1 MSSFRSRNEMPAT
14 LMDGAALAANV
25 RAQLKEEV
33 AELGSLGLATV
44 LVGDDPASQIY
55 IRLKHEAAD
64 EVGIQAIDK
73 RFPTDTR
80 EEEVVELVGDLND
93 DDDVD
98 GILVQTPLP
107 PQIDEAKVMRA
118 IDPMKDVD
126 GLHPFNAGQLYF
138 GRQTLVPA
146 TPVGIVQLLDEYRI
160 PLAGARAVVV
170 GRSLIVGRPLAM
182 LLLHQN
188 ATVTICHSRTDDL
201 ARHTLDADLLVA
213 AVGLPGLITADMVK
227 QGATVVDVGITRTD
241 AGLVGDVDPGVAE
254 IAAHLTPV
262 PGGVGPMT
270 IAALLGNTVRAARF
284 RQGLL
289 AFPRV

>member
-1 MSSFRSRNEMPAT
+1 
-14 LMDGAALAANV
+14 MDGAALAAKV
-25 RAQLKEEV
+25 RAQLKDEV
-33 AELGSLGLATV
+33 ADLGGLGLATV

-55 IRLKHEAAD
+55 IRLKHKAAD
-64 EVGIQAIDK
+64 EVGIRAIDK
-73 RFPTDTR
+73 RLPADTP
-80 EEEVVELVGDLND
+80 EEEVLELVGELNED
-93 DDDVD
+93 AGVD

-107 PQIDEAKVMRA
+107 AQIDEANVMRA

-126 GLHPFNAGQLYF
+126 GLHPFNAGQLFF

-146 TPVGIVQLLDEYRI
+146 TPVGIMLLLDEYRI
-160 PLAGARAVVV
+160 PVAGARAVVV

-188 ATVTICHSRTDDL
+188 ATVTICHSRTEDL
-201 ARHTLDADLLVA
+201 ARHALDADILVV
-213 AVGLPGLITADMVK
+213 AVGIPGLITADMVK
-227 QGATVVDVGITRTD
+227 QGGTVVDVGITRTE
-241 AGLVGDVDPGVAE
+241 AGLVGDVDPGAAE

-270 IAALLGNTVRAARF
+270 IAALLGNTLRAARF